1 MTDLIPSNDDGA
13 IRDYLDLTV
22 SANLR
27 AHQLAAAR
35 AGWPTNDLEAVA
47 VLDSFGV
54 LIEQDAQHVVG
65 RTFPASEC
73 GLTVADDVIKSPESH
88 HHERDKASKSTSE
101 GLSDGTECVIEG
113 VLHRAR

>member
-1 MTDLIPSNDDGA
+1 MSDLIPSNDDGA

-47 VLDSFGV
+47 VL
-54 LIEQDAQHVVG
+54 E
-65 RTFPASEC
+65 
-73 GLTVADDVIKSPESH
+73 DDVTDEKL
-88 HHERDKASKSTSE
+88 ERDS
-101 GLSDGTECVIEG
+101 I
-113 VLHRAR
+113 ARP